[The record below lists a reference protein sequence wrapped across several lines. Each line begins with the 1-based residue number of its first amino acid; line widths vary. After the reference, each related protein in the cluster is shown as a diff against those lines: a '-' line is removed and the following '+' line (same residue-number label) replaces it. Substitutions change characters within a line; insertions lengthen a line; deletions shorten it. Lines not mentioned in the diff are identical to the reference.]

1 MGLMGTCG
9 VSESILNIGIRRAGL
24 NRPRPRRMDRRV
36 ATHRDRILDQ
46 FTRQAA
52 PFSTAPGI
60 RDAAALQRLVDASG
74 AGADDVVLD
83 VACGPGL
90 VVCAFAAVARHV
102 TGIDVT
108 PAMLDR
114 ARTLAAEH
122 GLANVT
128 WRQGEVLPL
137 PFDAASFS
145 IVVSRFAFHHFERPE
160 AVLAEMRRVCRPGGR
175 VVVYDLL
182 SSDDPAKADAF
193 HRLEMLRDP
202 SHVRAL
208 RRDELAALF
217 PAVGLPM
224 PAITDGTLPF
234 VVEEVICRSFPRP
247 EDLPAIRAT
256 YAGSVDGDT
265 LGLGTHRA
273 GDELRAAY
281 PTAIFT
287 AVR

>member
-1 MGLMGTCG
+1 MT
-9 VSESILNIGIRRAGL
+9 S
-24 NRPRPRRMDRRV
+24 
-36 ATHRDRILDQ
+36 HRDRILDQ
-46 FTRQAA
+46 FTRQAV

-60 RDAAALQRLVDASG
+60 RDESALRRLVAASG
-74 AGADDVVLD
+74 AGGDDTVLD

-90 VVCAFAAVARHV
+90 VVCAFAPVVRHA

-114 ARTLAAEH
+114 ARALAAER
-122 GLANVT
+122 GIVNVT

-145 IVVSRFAFHHFERPE
+145 IVVSRFAFHHFERPQ

-182 SSDDPAKADAF
+182 GSDDPAKAAAF
-193 HRLEMLRDP
+193 HALEVLRDP

-208 RRDELAALF
+208 SRGELAALF
-217 PAVGLPM
+217 PAVGLP
-224 PAITDGTLPF
+224 PPDVTDAPLPF
-234 VVEEVICRSFPRP
+234 VVEEVIGRSFPRP
-247 EDLPAIRAT
+247 EDVPAIRAA
-256 YAGSVDGDT
+256 YAASVDGDT
-265 LGLGTHRA
+265 LGLGTHRV

-287 AVR
+287 SVR

>member
-1 MGLMGTCG
+1 
-9 VSESILNIGIRRAGL
+9 
-24 NRPRPRRMDRRV
+24 MDRPV
-36 ATHRDRILDQ
+36 GTHRDRILDQ
-46 FTRQAA
+46 FTRQAV

-60 RDAAALQRLVDASG
+60 RDGAALQRLVDTSG
-74 AGADDVVLD
+74 AGADDEVLD

-90 VVCAFAAVARHV
+90 VVCAFAPVVRHA

-114 ARTLAAEH
+114 ARTLAAEQ
-122 GLANVT
+122 GLVNVT

-137 PFDAASFS
+137 PFDDASFS
-145 IVVSRFAFHHFERPE
+145 IVVSRFAFHHFERPQ

-193 HRLEMLRDP
+193 HRLEMQRDP

-208 RRDELAALF
+208 TRGALAALF
-217 PAVGLPM
+217 PAVGLPA
-224 PAITDGTLPF
+224 PAIVDGSLPF
-234 VVEEVICRSFPRP
+234 VVEEVIGRSFPRP
-247 EDLPAIRAT
+247 EDLPVIRAT
-256 YAGSVDGDT
+256 YAASVDGDT
-265 LGLGTHRA
+265 LGLGTHRV

-281 PTAIFT
+281 PTAIFS